1 MELNIFRSS
10 FNPTVHATCESLSQ
24 ERLEEECKRILQ
36 SGEKVEISE
45 LSEHFANFPFMVR
58 LILSLYYTLSHSKFC
73 LSQNCAA
80 MIPTTTLC
88 PSITFFQHHSRYLCW
103 NYWQPSSRND
113 SSSPQISRSM
123 NKSAILS
130 SSSPHSSP
138 SCLPSSPKIQITLG
152 CKNS

>member
-10 FNPTVHATCESLSQ
+10 FNPTVHAACESFSQ

-58 LILSLYYTLSHSKFC
+58 LILSLYYTLSHSKYC

-80 MIPTTTLC
+80 TTPTTTLR
-88 PSITFFQHHSRYLCW
+88 PSITFFQHRSRSLCW
-103 NYWQPSSRND
+103 NYSQPSSKNG
-113 SSSPQISRSM
+113 SSSPPTSRST
-123 NKSAILS
+123 KKWATLW
-130 SSSPHSSP
+130 SSSPRSSP
-138 SCLPSSPKIQITLG
+138 SCLPFSPKIQITLG